1 MIKIS
6 TVIPVYNIEKY
17 LNYCI
22 DSVFNQTYKNV
33 QIVLLDDGSN
43 DSSPELCDRLAKQY
57 SNIIVVHK
65 HNKGASDTR
74 NIGLKVAEG
83 EYVHFVDSDDLVHN
97 DLIYARLVNNELKC
111 EPDIVF
117 SRRIRYNENLSE
129 EQDVQ
134 VEYNSSP
141 VFHGNILLE
150 VLRNKYVL
158 TLTSPVNKIFKREF
172 LINNDLFF
180 TVGLDHEE
188 DEWLP
193 RVIANAKNACFC
205 NDILYSVR
213 YREAGT
219 LSAIP
224 DDRTRARKAKSKI
237 RIAVSGMEYMLKRD
251 LDKETLAYITEYYWG
266 YMLDAVI
273 SANLLKDKALKKEV
287 FCFLKQNKKFFKN
300 KKYLVSKSWRL
311 QGLLFQIIGVTFTA
325 KLIER
330 RYKS

>member
-1 MIKIS
+1 MS
-6 TVIPVYNIEKY
+6 LYNFY
-17 LNYCI
+17 
-22 DSVFNQTYKNV
+22 
-33 QIVLLDDGSN
+33 
-43 DSSPELCDRLAKQY
+43 R
-57 SNIIVVHK
+57 
-65 HNKGASDTR
+65 
-74 NIGLKVAEG
+74 
-83 EYVHFVDSDDLVHN
+83 
-97 DLIYARLVNNELKC
+97 
-111 EPDIVF
+111 
-117 SRRIRYNENLSE
+117 SRKWES
-129 EQDVQ
+129 
-134 VEYNSSP
+134 
-141 VFHGNILLE
+141 LLE
-150 VLRNKYVL
+150 VLKNKYVL

-193 RVIANAKNACFC
+193 RVIANAKKACFC

-213 YREAGT
+213 YRATGT

-224 DDRTRARKAKSKI
+224 DERTRARKAKSKI
-237 RIAVSGMEYMLKRD
+237 CIAVGGMKYMLKRD

-287 FCFLKQNKKFFKN
+287 FHFLKENRIFFRN
-300 KKYLVSKSWRL
+300 KKYLKNKSWRL
-311 QGLLFQIIGVTFTA
+311 QGLLFQTIGVTITA

>member
-1 MIKIS
+1 M
-6 TVIPVYNIEKY
+6 
-17 LNYCI
+17 
-22 DSVFNQTYKNV
+22 
-33 QIVLLDDGSN
+33 
-43 DSSPELCDRLAKQY
+43 R
-57 SNIIVVHK
+57 
-65 HNKGASDTR
+65 
-74 NIGLKVAEG
+74 
-83 EYVHFVDSDDLVHN
+83 
-97 DLIYARLVNNELKC
+97 
-111 EPDIVF
+111 
-117 SRRIRYNENLSE
+117 NENLSE

>member
-17 LNYCI
+17 LTYCI
-22 DSVFNQTYKNV
+22 DSVLSQTYQNV
-33 QIVLLDDGSN
+33 QIVLIDDGS
-43 DSSPELCDRLAKQY
+43 DDCSSEICDEFAKKY

-74 NIGLKVAEG
+74 NLGMKVAEG
-83 EYVHFVDSDDLVHN
+83 EYIHFVDSDDFVYN
-97 DLIYARLVNNELKC
+97 NLIYTQLAKKELSYN
-111 EPDIVF
+111 PDIVF
-117 SRRIRYNENLSE
+117 SRRVRYNENLTE
-129 EQDVQ
+129 EQEVQ
-134 VEYNSSP
+134 PMYNSESL
-141 VFHGNILLE
+141 FHGNVLLE
-150 VLRNKYVL
+150 VLKNKYVL

-172 LINNDLFF
+172 LISNDLFF

-193 RVIANAKNACFC
+193 RVIVNAKKACFC

-213 YREAGT
+213 YRETGT

-224 DDRTRARKAKSKI
+224 NEATRARKAKSKI
-237 RIAVSGMEYMLKRD
+237 RIAVSGMEYMLKKG
-251 LDKETLAYITEYYWG
+251 LDEETLAYIAEYYWG

-273 SANLLKDKALKKEV
+273 SANILTDKLLKKEV
-287 FCFLKQNKKFFKN
+287 FHFLKQNKKFFKN
-300 KKYLVSKSWRL
+300 KKYLKHKSWRL
-311 QGLLFQIIGVTFTA
+311 QGWLFQLFGVAFTA
-325 KLIER
+325 KLIAR